1 MRYAMELIYSGVAI
15 GAIYGLMAM
24 AFAMTYKATGL
35 LNFAQG
41 ELGMLIAYIA
51 WSISVALGT
60 STWALIGGALVS
72 SVLLGLMI
80 EKLIMRKMIGQPAFS
95 AVLVTVGLGVII
107 TSLVLMIWG
116 GEQQRI
122 DTKYASDIVILGGL
136 RMRVSQITV
145 IVVLALALL
154 STHVFFRYSRF
165 GIAMR
170 AVAADQRTAS
180 LMGISVARVQ
190 SVAWATSSVLAGLAG
205 LFFAVSFEL
214 SPSIFSLGLKS
225 FPATVFGGLDAV
237 IGSGAS
243 GIFIGVFENLVGGYI
258 APLLKEI
265 AGFLLILVILMVRPF
280 GLFGQK
286 DIERV

>member
-1 MRYAMELIYSGVAI
+1 MRYALELIYSGVAI

-24 AFAMTYKATGL
+24 AFALTYKATGL

-41 ELGMLIAYIA
+41 ELGMLIAYIS
-51 WSISVALGT
+51 WSISVSMGT
-60 STWALIGGALVS
+60 STWALVGGAIVS
-72 SVLLGLMI
+72 SVVLGLLI
-80 EKLIMRKMIGQPAFS
+80 ERLIMRKMIGQPVFS
-95 AVLVTVGLGVII
+95 AVLVTVGMGVII
-107 TSLVLMIWG
+107 TSVVLMIWG
-116 GEQQRI
+116 GDQKTVEAA
-122 DTKYASDIVILGGL
+122 YASDIVDVGGL
-136 RMRVSQITV
+136 RMRVSQMAV
-145 IVVLALALL
+145 IVVLLVSLAV
-154 STHVFFRYSRF
+154 TNVFFRYSRF

-180 LMGISVARVQ
+180 LMGISIARVQ
-190 SVAWATSSVLAGLAG
+190 AVAWAVSSLLAGLAG
-205 LFFAVSFEL
+205 LFFAISFEL
-214 SPSIFSLGLKS
+214 SPTIFSLGLKA

-258 APLLKEI
+258 APLFKEI

-280 GLFGQK
+280 GLFGQR

>member
-1 MRYAMELIYSGVAI
+1 MRYALELIYSGVAI

-24 AFAMTYKATGL
+24 AYALTYKATGL

-41 ELGMLIAYIA
+41 ELGMLIAYIS
-51 WSISVALGT
+51 WSISVSLGT
-60 STWALIGGALVS
+60 STWALVGGAIVS
-72 SVLLGLMI
+72 SVVLGLLI
-80 EKLIMRKMIGQPAFS
+80 ERFIMRKMIGQPVFS
-95 AVLVTVGLGVII
+95 AVLVTVGMGVII

-116 GEQQRI
+116 GEQQSV
-122 DTKYASDIVILGGL
+122 KAAYASDIVDVWGL
-136 RMRVSQITV
+136 RMRVSQMAV
-145 IVVLALALL
+145 IAVLVVALL
-154 STHVFFRYSRF
+154 VTNVFFRFSRF

-180 LMGISVARVQ
+180 LMGISIARVQ
-190 SVAWATSSVLAGLAG
+190 TVAWAASSLLAGLAG

-214 SPSIFSLGLKS
+214 SPTIFSLGLKA

-243 GIFIGVFENLVGGYI
+243 GIFIGVFENLVGGFI
-258 APLLKEI
+258 APLFKEI

-280 GLFGQK
+280 GLFGQR

>member
-1 MRYAMELIYSGVAI
+1 MRYAIELIYSGIAI

-41 ELGMLIAYIA
+41 ELGMLIAYIS
-51 WSISVALGT
+51 WSVSVALGT
-60 STWALIGGALVS
+60 STWALLGGALVS
-72 SVLLGLMI
+72 SVILGLLI
-80 EKLIMRKMIGQPAFS
+80 ERFVMRKMIGQPVFS
-95 AVLVTVGLGVII
+95 AVLVTVGIGVII

-116 GEQQRI
+116 GEQQRV
-122 DTKYASDIVILGGL
+122 DAAYASDIVEMAGL
-136 RMRVSQITV
+136 RMRVSQLAV
-145 IVVLALALL
+145 IVVLFVALGV
-154 STHVFFRYSRF
+154 SHVFFRYSRF

-190 SVAWATSSVLAGLAG
+190 AVAWAVSSLLAGLAG

-214 SPSIFSLGLKS
+214 SPSIYTLGLKA

-243 GIFIGVFENLVGGYI
+243 GLFIGVFENLVGGYI
-258 APLLKEI
+258 APLFKEI
-265 AGFLLILVILMVRPF
+265 AGFLLILIILMVRPF

>member
-1 MRYAMELIYSGVAI
+1 MRYTLELIYSGVAI

-41 ELGMLIAYIA
+41 ELGMLIAYIS
-51 WSISVALGT
+51 WSISTALGS
-60 STWALIGGALVS
+60 STWALVGGALLS
-72 SVLLGLMI
+72 SIVLGLLI
-80 EKLIMRKMIGQPAFS
+80 ERFIMRKMIGQPVFS

-107 TSLVLMIWG
+107 TSVVLMIWG
-116 GEQQRI
+116 GEQQRV
-122 DTKYASDIVILGGL
+122 DVKYASDIVVFAGL
-136 RMRVSQITV
+136 RMRVSQIAV
-145 IVVLALALL
+145 IVVLLLALAL
-154 STHVFFRYSRF
+154 THVFFRYSRF

-170 AVAADQRTAS
+170 AVAADTRTAS
-180 LMGISVARVQ
+180 LMGISVSRVQ
-190 SVAWATSSVLAGLAG
+190 AVAWATSSVLAGLAG
-205 LFFAVSFEL
+205 LFFAVTFEL
-214 SPSIFSLGLKS
+214 SPSIFTLGLKS

-243 GIFIGVFENLVGGYI
+243 GIFIGVFENLVGGHI

-265 AGFLLILVILMVRPF
+265 AGFLMILVILMVRPF
-280 GLFGQK
+280 GMFGQK

>member
-41 ELGMLIAYIA
+41 ELGMLIAYMA

-72 SVLLGLMI
+72 SVLLGLAI
-80 EKLIMRKMIGQPAFS
+80 EKFIMRKMIGQPVFS

-122 DTKYASDIVILGGL
+122 EAKYASDIVMFGGL
-136 RMRVSQITV
+136 RMRVSQIAV

-190 SVAWATSSVLAGLAG
+190 SVAWAASSVLAGLAG

-243 GIFIGVFENLVGGYI
+243 GIFIGVFENLVGGYV

>member
-1 MRYAMELIYSGVAI
+1 MRYTLELIYSGVAI

-24 AFAMTYKATGL
+24 AYALTYKATGL

-41 ELGMLIAYIA
+41 ELGMLIAYIS

-60 STWALIGGALVS
+60 STWALVGGAIVS
-72 SVLLGLMI
+72 SIVLGLAI
-80 EKLIMRKMIGQPAFS
+80 ERFIMRKMIGQPVFS

-107 TSLVLMIWG
+107 TSVVLMIWG
-116 GEQQRI
+116 GEQQSVEAAH
-122 DTKYASDIVILGGL
+122 ASDIVEMGGL
-136 RMRVSQITV
+136 RMRVSQLAV
-145 IVVLALALL
+145 IVVLAVALL
-154 STHVFFRYSRF
+154 VTNLFFRYSRF
-165 GIAMR
+165 GLAMR

-180 LMGISVARVQ
+180 LMGISIARVQ
-190 SVAWATSSVLAGLAG
+190 AVAWAASSLLAGLAG

-214 SPSIFSLGLKS
+214 SPTIFALGLKA

-258 APLLKEI
+258 APLFKEI
-265 AGFLLILVILMVRPF
+265 AGFILILVILMVRPF
-280 GLFGQK
+280 GLFGQR

>member
-1 MRYAMELIYSGVAI
+1 MKYTFELVYSGIAI

-41 ELGMLIAYIA
+41 ELGMLIAYIS
-51 WSISVALGT
+51 WSISVSLGT
-60 STWALIGGALVS
+60 STWALVGGAIVS
-72 SVLLGLMI
+72 SVVLGLLI
-80 EKLIMRKMIGQPAFS
+80 ERLIMRKMIGQPVFS
-95 AVLVTVGLGVII
+95 AVLVTVGMGVII
-107 TSLVLMIWG
+107 TSVVLMVWG
-116 GEQQRI
+116 GEQRSVEAAH
-122 DTKYASDIVILGGL
+122 ASDIIDVAGL
-136 RMRVSQITV
+136 RMRVSQIAV
-145 IVVLALALL
+145 IVVLLVALAA
-154 STHVFFRYSRF
+154 THVFFRYSRF

-180 LMGISVARVQ
+180 LMGISIARVQ
-190 SVAWATSSVLAGLAG
+190 AVAWATSSLLAGLAG
-205 LFFAVSFEL
+205 LFFAISYEL
-214 SPSIFSLGLKS
+214 SPTIFSLGLKA

-258 APLLKEI
+258 APLFKEI

-280 GLFGQK
+280 GLFGQR

>member
-1 MRYAMELIYSGVAI
+1 MRYAIELIYSGVAI

-41 ELGMLIAYIA
+41 ELGMLIAYMA
-51 WSISVALGT
+51 WSISLALGT

-80 EKLIMRKMIGQPAFS
+80 ERFIMRRMIGQPVFS

-122 DTKYASDIVILGGL
+122 DAKYASDIVMFGGL
-136 RMRVSQITV
+136 RMRVSQIAV

-190 SVAWATSSVLAGLAG
+190 AVAWATSSVLSGLAG

-225 FPATVFGGLDAV
+225 FPATVFGGLDAA

-243 GIFIGVFENLVGGYI
+243 GIFIGVFENLVGGYV

-286 DIERV
+286 EIERV

>member
-41 ELGMLIAYIA
+41 ELGMLIAYMA

-80 EKLIMRKMIGQPAFS
+80 EKFIMRKMIGQPVFS

-122 DTKYASDIVILGGL
+122 DTKYASDIVMLGGL

-225 FPATVFGGLDAV
+225 FPATVVGGLDAV

-265 AGFLLILVILMVRPF
+265 AGFLLILIILMVRPF

>member
-1 MRYAMELIYSGVAI
+1 MRYTLELIYSGVAI

-51 WSISVALGT
+51 WSISTALGS
-60 STWALIGGALVS
+60 STWALVGGALLS
-72 SVLLGLMI
+72 SVVLGLLI
-80 EKLIMRKMIGQPAFS
+80 ERFIMRKMIGQPVFS
-95 AVLVTVGLGVII
+95 AVLVTVGLGVVI
-107 TSLVLMIWG
+107 TSVVLMIWG
-116 GEQQRI
+116 GEQQRV
-122 DTKYASDIVILGGL
+122 DVKYASDIVVFAGL
-136 RMRVSQITV
+136 RMRVSQIAV
-145 IVVLALALL
+145 IVVLLLALAL
-154 STHVFFRYSRF
+154 THVFFRYSRF

-170 AVAADQRTAS
+170 AVAADARTAS
-180 LMGISVARVQ
+180 LMGISVSRVQ
-190 SVAWATSSVLAGLAG
+190 AVAWATSSVLAGLAG

-214 SPSIFSLGLKS
+214 SPSIFTLGLKS

-258 APLLKEI
+258 SPLLKEI
-265 AGFLLILVILMVRPF
+265 AGFLMILVILMVRPF
-280 GLFGQK
+280 GMFGQK

>member
-1 MRYAMELIYSGVAI
+1 MGYTIELIYSGVAI
-15 GAIYGLMAM
+15 GSIYGLMAM

-51 WSISVALGT
+51 WSISAALGT
-60 STWALIGGALVS
+60 STWALIGGALLS
-72 SVLLGLMI
+72 SILLGLAI
-80 EKLIMRKMIGQPAFS
+80 EKFIMRKMIGQPVFS
-95 AVLVTVGLGVII
+95 AVLVTVGLGVVI
-107 TSLVLMIWG
+107 TSVVLMIWG
-116 GEQQRI
+116 GEQQSV
-122 DTKYASDIVILGGL
+122 DVKYASDIVVVGGI
-136 RMRVSQITV
+136 RMRVSQIAV
-145 IVVLALALL
+145 IVVLCVALI

-190 SVAWATSSVLAGLAG
+190 AVAWAVSSTLAGLAG
-205 LFFAVSFEL
+205 LFFAINFEL
-214 SPSIFSLGLKS
+214 SPSIFTLGLKS
-225 FPATVFGGLDAV
+225 FPAAVFGGLDAV
-237 IGSGAS
+237 VGSGAS

-258 APLLKEI
+258 APLLKEV
-265 AGFLLILVILMVRPF
+265 AGFVLILIILMVRPF
-280 GLFGQK
+280 GMFGQK

>member
-1 MRYAMELIYSGVAI
+1 MRYAIELIYSGIAI

-41 ELGMLIAYIA
+41 ELGMLIAYIS
-51 WSISVALGT
+51 WSVSVALGT
-60 STWALIGGALVS
+60 STWALLGGALVS
-72 SVLLGLMI
+72 SIVLGLLI
-80 EKLIMRKMIGQPAFS
+80 ERFVMRKMIGQPVFS
-95 AVLVTVGLGVII
+95 AVLVTVGIGVII

-116 GEQQRI
+116 GDQQRV
-122 DTKYASDIVILGGL
+122 DAAYASDIVEIAGL
-136 RMRVSQITV
+136 RMRVSQIAV
-145 IVVLALALL
+145 IVVLFVALGV
-154 STHVFFRYSRF
+154 SHIFFRYSRF

-190 SVAWATSSVLAGLAG
+190 AVAWAVSSLLAGMAG

-214 SPSIFSLGLKS
+214 SPSIYTLGLKS

-258 APLLKEI
+258 APLFKEI

>member
-1 MRYAMELIYSGVAI
+1 MKYAMELVYSGVAI

-41 ELGMLIAYIA
+41 ELGMLIAYMA

-72 SVLLGLMI
+72 SIALGLLI
-80 EKLIMRKMIGQPAFS
+80 ERFVMRKMIGQPVFS
-95 AVLVTVGLGVII
+95 SVLVTVGLGVII
-107 TSLVLMIWG
+107 TSVVLMVWG

-122 DTKYASDIVILGGL
+122 EVQYASDIVEFAGL
-136 RMRVSQITV
+136 RMRVSQMAV
-145 IVVLALALL
+145 IVVLLLALL
-154 STHVFFRYSRF
+154 VTHVFFRYSRF

-190 SVAWATSSVLAGLAG
+190 AVAWAVSSVLAGLAG
-205 LFFAVSFEL
+205 LFFAVTFEL
-214 SPSIFSLGLKS
+214 SPSIFTLGLKS
-225 FPATVFGGLDAV
+225 FPAAVFGGLDAV

>member
-1 MRYAMELIYSGVAI
+1 MRYAIELIYSGVAI

-41 ELGMLIAYIA
+41 ELGMLIAYMA

-60 STWALIGGALVS
+60 STWALIGGTLVS
-72 SVLLGLMI
+72 SVLLGLAI
-80 EKLIMRKMIGQPAFS
+80 EKFIMRKMIGQPVFS

-122 DTKYASDIVILGGL
+122 DVKHASDIVIFGGL
-136 RMRVSQITV
+136 RMRVSQIAV
-145 IVVLALALL
+145 IVVLALALFF
-154 STHVFFRYSRF
+154 TQVFFRYSRF

-205 LFFAVSFEL
+205 LFFAVTFEL

-265 AGFLLILVILMVRPF
+265 AGFVLILVILMVRPF
-280 GLFGQK
+280 GMFGQK

>member
-1 MRYAMELIYSGVAI
+1 MRYTLELVYSGVAI

-41 ELGMLIAYIA
+41 ELGMLIAYIS
-51 WSISVALGT
+51 WSISTALGS
-60 STWALIGGALVS
+60 STWALVGGALLS
-72 SVLLGLMI
+72 SIVLGLLI
-80 EKLIMRKMIGQPAFS
+80 ERFIMRKMIGQPVFS

-107 TSLVLMIWG
+107 TSVVLMIWG
-116 GEQQRI
+116 GEQQRV
-122 DTKYASDIVILGGL
+122 DVQYASDIVVFSGL
-136 RMRVSQITV
+136 RMRVSQIAV
-145 IVVLALALL
+145 IVVLLLALAL
-154 STHVFFRYSRF
+154 THVFFRYSRF

-170 AVAADQRTAS
+170 AVAADARTAS
-180 LMGISVARVQ
+180 LMGISVSRVQ
-190 SVAWATSSVLAGLAG
+190 AVAWATSSVLAGLAG

-214 SPSIFSLGLKS
+214 SPSIFTLGLKS

-258 APLLKEI
+258 SPLLKEI
-265 AGFLLILVILMVRPF
+265 AGFLMILVILMVRPF
-280 GLFGQK
+280 GMFGQK

>member
-1 MRYAMELIYSGVAI
+1 MELIYSGVAI

-41 ELGMLIAYIA
+41 ELGMLIAYMA

-80 EKLIMRKMIGQPAFS
+80 EKFIMRKMIGQPVFS

-122 DTKYASDIVILGGL
+122 DTKYASDIVMLGGL

-225 FPATVFGGLDAV
+225 FPATVVGGLDAV

-265 AGFLLILVILMVRPF
+265 AGFLLILIILMVRPF

>member
-1 MRYAMELIYSGVAI
+1 MRFAVELVYSGVAI

-51 WSISVALGT
+51 WSISTALGS
-60 STWALIGGALVS
+60 STWALVGGALLASIV
-72 SVLLGLMI
+72 LGLVI
-80 EKLIMRKMIGQPAFS
+80 ERFIMRKMIGQPVFS

-107 TSLVLMIWG
+107 TSVVLMVWG
-116 GEQQRI
+116 GEQQRVEAR
-122 DTKYASDIVILGGL
+122 YASDIVTLGGL
-136 RMRVSQITV
+136 RMRVSQIAV
-145 IVVLALALL
+145 IVVLLLALL
-154 STHVFFRYSRF
+154 VTHVFFRYSRF
-165 GIAMR
+165 GMAMR
-170 AVAADQRTAS
+170 AVAADPRTAS

-190 SVAWATSSVLAGLAG
+190 AVAWAASSVLAGLAG

-214 SPSIFSLGLKS
+214 SPSIYSLGLKS

-243 GIFIGVFENLVGGYI
+243 GIFIGVFENLVGGYV
-258 APLLKEI
+258 APLFKEI
-265 AGFLLILVILMVRPF
+265 AGFMLILVILMVRPF
-280 GLFGQK
+280 GLFGQR

>member
-1 MRYAMELIYSGVAI
+1 VRYAMELIYSGVAI

-51 WSISVALGT
+51 WSISVSLGT
-60 STWALIGGALVS
+60 STWALVGGALVS
-72 SVLLGLMI
+72 SVLLGLVI
-80 EKLIMRKMIGQPAFS
+80 ERFIMRKMIGQPVFS
-95 AVLVTVGLGVII
+95 GVLVTVGLGVIV
-107 TSLVLMIWG
+107 TSVVLMIWG

-122 DTKYASDIVILGGL
+122 DVAHASDIVEWGGL
-136 RMRVSQITV
+136 RMRVSQIAV
-145 IVVLALALL
+145 IVVLVAALL
-154 STHVFFRYSRF
+154 ATHVFFRYSRF

-190 SVAWATSSVLAGLAG
+190 AVAWATSSLLAGLAG

-265 AGFLLILVILMVRPF
+265 AGFLLILVVLMVRPF
-280 GLFGQK
+280 GMFGQR